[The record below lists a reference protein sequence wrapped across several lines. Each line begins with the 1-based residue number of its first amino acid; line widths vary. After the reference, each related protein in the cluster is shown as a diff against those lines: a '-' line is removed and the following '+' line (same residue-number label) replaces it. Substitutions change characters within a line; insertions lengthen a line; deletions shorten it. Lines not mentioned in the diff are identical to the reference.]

1 MTKEEIKSRLK
12 DIVKTYI
19 PEEVDFEELD
29 ADSDFLQDLKINS
42 AHLIDIILDV
52 EDAFDIE
59 ISDEEAEEML
69 TVEKT
74 VSLIE
79 NKLK

>member
-1 MTKEEIKSRLK
+1 MTREEIKSRLK
-12 DIVKTYI
+12 DIVRTYV
-19 PEEVDFEELD
+19 PEEVNFEEMD
-29 ADSDFLQDLKINS
+29 ANTDFLEDLHINS

-79 NKLK
+79 SKLN